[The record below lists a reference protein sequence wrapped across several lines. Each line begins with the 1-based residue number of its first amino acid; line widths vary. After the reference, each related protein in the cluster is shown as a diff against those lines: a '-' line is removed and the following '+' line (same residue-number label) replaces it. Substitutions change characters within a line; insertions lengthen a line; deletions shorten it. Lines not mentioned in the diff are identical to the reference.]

1 MKTSTLLCVALAAEL
16 AGGCSKTKPVAPAKE
31 AVHRHEHKA
40 PHGGAPVELGEEEY
54 HVEFVLDAPEGKLQA
69 FVMDGELE
77 NFVRI
82 NAPVVEITA
91 QVSGQREKLRLQPV
105 ANNAT
110 GEKVGDTSQF
120 EARADWLKATS
131 RFDAVL
137 KEITVHG
144 KTFTNILFNF
154 PKGNDVKSKQ

>member
-1 MKTSTLLCVALAAEL
+1 
-16 AGGCSKTKPVAPAKE
+16 
-31 AVHRHEHKA
+31 
-40 PHGGAPVELGEEEY
+40 
-54 HVEFVLDAPEGKLQA
+54 
-69 FVMDGELE
+69 MDGELD